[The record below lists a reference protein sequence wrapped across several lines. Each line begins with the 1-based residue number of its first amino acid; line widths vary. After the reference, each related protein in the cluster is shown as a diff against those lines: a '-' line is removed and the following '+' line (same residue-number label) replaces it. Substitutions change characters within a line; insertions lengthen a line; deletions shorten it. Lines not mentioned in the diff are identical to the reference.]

1 MIIKIKI
8 DIGSKPDAIADA
20 IDDKWVSL
28 LLRLDK

>member
-20 IDDKWVSL
+20 IDDTMSEL
-28 LLRLDK
+28 APPPR